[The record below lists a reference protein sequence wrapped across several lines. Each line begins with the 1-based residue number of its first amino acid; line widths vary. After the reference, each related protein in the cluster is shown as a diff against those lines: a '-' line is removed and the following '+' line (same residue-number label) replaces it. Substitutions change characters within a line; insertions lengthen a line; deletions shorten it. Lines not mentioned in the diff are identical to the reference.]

1 MYNPA
6 LLKDNELGLAAAR
19 CAVIDTAQVLHRHFA
34 GAQPRRI
41 AAGHRLWSDGDGRR
55 HVFLI
60 RSGALCLSRLLPDG
74 RRVVIGFAYPGDLI
88 GLGGETHGFD
98 ADAIQ
103 DCRLDAMALP
113 AFQRAAMADPA
124 LARVARNEV
133 SHALSAA
140 LEHMIVVTRLTAA
153 ERLAHFLTDLAE
165 RGRRRGNGAAS
176 VVLPMRRL
184 DIADYLGL
192 TIETV
197 SRTFTAFRN
206 AGLIAMDQPSVVSLK
221 RLDRL
226 AAMAS
231 GDAIPGEMSKAA

>member
-19 CAVIDTAQVLHRHFA
+19 CALNDTAQVLHRHFA

-41 AAGHRLWSDGDGRR
+41 VAGHRLWSDGDKRC

-88 GLGGETHGFD
+88 GLGGEMHGFD

-103 DCRLDAMALP
+103 DCKLDAMAFP
-113 AFQRAAMADPA
+113 AFQRAAIADPA
-124 LARVARNEV
+124 LARIAQNEV
-133 SHALSAA
+133 SHALSSA
-140 LEHMIVVTRLTAA
+140 LEHMIVVTKLTAA
-153 ERLAHFLTDLAE
+153 ERLAHFLVDLAE
-165 RGRRRGNGAAS
+165 RSRRRGNGAAS

-197 SRTFTAFRN
+197 SRTFTSFRN
-206 AGLIAMDQPSVVSLK
+206 AGWIAMDQPSVVFLK

-226 AAMAS
+226 AALAS
-231 GDAIPGEMSKAA
+231 GDADQEEMPKAA